1 MVEVKKFDKDLL
13 VVFSELLLIVAYIV
27 VGFKIIVFDYP
38 IEDLVPLSISVLF
51 SVIYLY
57 ASEKPEEYF
66 KEDIEEKGKSAFKVA
81 VCCMVCGYLC
91 IALTLFVSQKVTEVT
106 SSDVKEVNAVVV
118 NIDKDKGNVLLSIDG
133 SLEGIKNV
141 TNSDRFSIGDKVT
154 SISYE
159 DQVIHFKSW
168 VGLTEDK
175 KRKETILKGQ

>member
-1 MVEVKKFDKDLL
+1 
-13 VVFSELLLIVAYIV
+13 
-27 VGFKIIVFDYP
+27 
-38 IEDLVPLSISVLF
+38 
-51 SVIYLY
+51 
-57 ASEKPEEYF
+57 
-66 KEDIEEKGKSAFKVA
+66 
-81 VCCMVCGYLC
+81 MVCGYLC

-106 SSDVKEVNAVVV
+106 SSDVKEVNAVV

>member
-1 MVEVKKFDKDLL
+1 VVEVKKFDKDLL

-66 KEDIEEKGKSAFKVA
+66 EEDIEEKGKSAFKVA

-106 SSDVKEVNAVVV
+106 SSDVKEVNAVV

>member
-1 MVEVKKFDKDLL
+1 MVEVKKFDKGLL
-13 VVFSELLLIVAYIV
+13 VVFAELLLIAIYLV
-27 VGFKIIVFDYP
+27 VGFKIIVFDYL
-38 IEDLVPLSISVLF
+38 IEDLVPLSISVFF
-51 SVIYLY
+51 SLIYLF

-66 KEDIEEKGKSAFKVA
+66 EEDIEEKGKSSFKIA
-81 VCCMVCGYLC
+81 VGCMVCGYLC

-118 NIDKDKGNVLLSIDG
+118 NIDKDKGNVLLSIED

-159 DQVIHFKSW
+159 DKVIHFKSW
-168 VGLTEDK
+168 MGFTEDK

>member
-1 MVEVKKFDKDLL
+1 MKKIDKDL
-13 VVFSELLLIVAYIV
+13 VIVFAELLLIIASIV

-38 IEDLVPLSISVLF
+38 KEDLVPLSISVLF
-51 SVIYLY
+51 SVIYLF

-66 KEDIEEKGKSAFKVA
+66 EEDIEEKGKSAFKVA
-81 VCCMVCGYLC
+81 VGCMVCGYLC

-118 NIDKDKGNVLLSIDG
+118 NIDKGNVLLSIDG

-141 TNSDRFSIGDKVT
+141 TNSDRLSIGDKIS

-159 DQVIHFKSW
+159 DKVIHFKSW
-168 VGLTEDK
+168 VGLTEDR